1 MLAEKKKDRW
11 KLEEG
16 GICWNLDAEKELPHD
31 DHLEMSGKYVS
42 QYVKYKVDRK
52 KRFRWSRSWYGPG
65 FGCFQMIP
73 TPV

>member
-52 KRFRWSRSWYGPG
+52 KGSGGADPG
-65 FGCFQMIP
+65 MALASDASK
-73 TPV
+73 